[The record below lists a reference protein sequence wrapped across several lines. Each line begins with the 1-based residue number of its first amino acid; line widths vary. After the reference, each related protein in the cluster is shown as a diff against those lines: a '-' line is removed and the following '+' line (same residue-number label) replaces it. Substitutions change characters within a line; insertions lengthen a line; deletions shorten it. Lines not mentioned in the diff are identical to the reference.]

1 MRRMFHTAV
10 TDSWTVV
17 KKTFTEWV
25 DDDVPTHAASLA
37 YYTIFSIAP
46 TLIIAVAVAGSIF
59 GQEAAR
65 GEIQTQIQGLVGESG
80 AKVIEDMMASAARPG
95 AGLVASILGIVILIF
110 GATGVFAALQ
120 TALNHI
126 WAVKPKKTNGVIA
139 FLRTRLLSFG
149 MVLGVG
155 FLLLV
160 SLVVSAG
167 ISALGNWLHSGQF
180 ERVWQTANFFV
191 SFGVV
196 TVLFAMIYKVLP
208 DIKIAWRDVW
218 LGASVTAVLFNIG
231 KFLIGL
237 YIGKSSVASS
247 YGAAGSFAVLLLWV
261 YYSSMVLFLGAEFT
275 QVYATT
281 FGSLRDRKPGDPK
294 QHAKPEE
301 PRGPKHPRGDLPLGA
316 R

>member
-1 MRRMFHTAV
+1 MRMAAKNL
-10 TDSWTVV
+10 WTVV
-17 KKTFTEWV
+17 RETFNQWI
-25 DDDVPTHAASLA
+25 DDDIPTHAASLA
-37 YYTIFSIAP
+37 YYTVFSIAP

-59 GQEAAR
+59 GTEAAH
-65 GEIQTQIQGLVGESG
+65 GEIRHQIEGLVGTAG
-80 AKVIEDMMASAARPG
+80 AEVIEDLMENAAKPG
-95 AGLVASILGIVILIF
+95 AGLVASLVGLAILIF

-126 WAVKPKKTNGVIA
+126 WGVQPKQTNGVIA
-139 FLRTRLLSFG
+139 FLRTRILSFG

-160 SLVVSAG
+160 SLVISAG
-167 ISALGNWLHSGQF
+167 ISALGNWLHSEEF
-180 ERVWQTANFFV
+180 ERVWQTANFIV
-191 SFGVV
+191 SFGAV

-218 LGASVTAVLFNIG
+218 LGAAVTAVLFNIG

-237 YIGKSSVASS
+237 YIGKSSLASS
-247 YGAAGSFAVLLLWV
+247 YGAAGSFAVLLIWV
-261 YYSSMVLFLGAEFT
+261 YYSTMVLFVGAEFT

-281 FGSLRDRKPGDPK
+281 FGTLRDKKPGAPTQPAVPEQPHPPK
-294 QHAKPEE
+294 FPEV
-301 PRGPKHPRGDLPLGA
+301 PVGA

>member
-1 MRRMFHTAV
+1 MIQRTARNL
-10 TDSWTVV
+10 WTVV
-17 KKTFTEWV
+17 KGTFNEWI

-59 GQEAAR
+59 GEEAAR
-65 GEIQTQIQGLVGESG
+65 GEIQHQIQGLVGESG
-80 AKVIEDMMASAARPG
+80 AKVIEDMMASAAKPG
-95 AGLVASILGIVILIF
+95 AGLVASLLGLVILIF

-126 WAVKPKKTNGVIA
+126 WGVAPKKTNGVIS
-139 FLRTRLLSFG
+139 FLRTRFLSFG

-155 FLLLV
+155 FLLLT

-167 ISALGNWLHSGQF
+167 ISALGNWIGTGSF
-180 ERVWQTANFFV
+180 EKVWQTLNFVV

-218 LGASVTAVLFNIG
+218 LGAGVTAVLFNIG

-261 YYSSMVLFLGAEFT
+261 YYSAMVLFAGAEFT

-281 FGSLRDRKPGDPK
+281 FGSLKDKKPGDPK
-294 QHAKPEE
+294 QPAKPEE
-301 PRGPKHPRGDLPLGA
+301 PHEPKHPRPVGA
-316 R
+316 S